1 MANIRILLNKIGSF
15 KKNSPKD
22 SFDYYADYGF
32 EKIGLR

>member
-1 MANIRILLNKIGSF
+1 MANIKVLLNKIGSF

-22 SFDYYADYGF
+22 SFDYLADCGF